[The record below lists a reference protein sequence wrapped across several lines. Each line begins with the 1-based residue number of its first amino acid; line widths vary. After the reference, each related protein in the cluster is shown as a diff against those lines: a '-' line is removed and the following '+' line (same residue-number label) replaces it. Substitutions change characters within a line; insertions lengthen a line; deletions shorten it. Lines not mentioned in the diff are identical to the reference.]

1 MKEHVHWGLPSIIVY
16 ALGTLVV
23 WNVLRLI
30 AIKAADTQFAP
41 IANMLGGALNVGGPV
56 STRNE
61 VSD

>member
-23 WNVLRLI
+23 WNILRI
-30 AIKAADTQFAP
+30 VAIKAADNSTFAP
-41 IANMLGGALNVGGPV
+41 FANMIGGALNMGTV